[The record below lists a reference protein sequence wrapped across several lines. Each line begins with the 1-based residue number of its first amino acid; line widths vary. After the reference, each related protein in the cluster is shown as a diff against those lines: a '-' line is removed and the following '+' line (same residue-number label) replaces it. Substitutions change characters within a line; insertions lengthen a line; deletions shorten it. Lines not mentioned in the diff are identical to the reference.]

1 MSQISKSF
9 HLSGGQSSLLS
20 SSAGTRQSINK
31 ATTHNISSSLRSAA
45 TQNTGKVTL
54 QRRLFSGNTITQSSR
69 AAIVV
74 EGCST
79 LLSTLEGNADPNL
92 PRGWDAGVMDDDDGG

>member
-9 HLSGGQSSLLS
+9 HFSGGQSSLLS
-20 SSAGTRQSINK
+20 SSVGTRQTINK
-31 ATTHNISSSLRSAA
+31 ATNNISSSLRSA

-54 QRRLFSGNTITQSSR
+54 QRRLFSGNAITQSSR
-69 AAIVV
+69 AAIAV

>member
-20 SSAGTRQSINK
+20 SSVGTGQTINK
-31 ATTHNISSSLRSAA
+31 ATNNISSSLRSAA
-45 TQNTGKVTL
+45 TLNTGKVTL
-54 QRRLFSGNTITQSSR
+54 QRRLFSGNAITQSSR

>member
-9 HLSGGQSSLLS
+9 HLSGGQSSLS
-20 SSAGTRQSINK
+20 SSVCTRQSINK
-31 ATTHNISSSLRSAA
+31 AANNISSSLRSAA

-54 QRRLFSGNTITQSSR
+54 QRRLFSVSGNAITQSSR

>member
-9 HLSGGQSSLLS
+9 HLSGGQSSLS
-20 SSAGTRQSINK
+20 SSSVGTRQSINK
-31 ATTHNISSSLRSAA
+31 AANNISSSLRSAA

-54 QRRLFSGNTITQSSR
+54 QRRLFSGNAITQSSR
-69 AAIVV
+69 AAIAV

>member
-9 HLSGGQSSLLS
+9 HLSGGQASLS
-20 SSAGTRQSINK
+20 SSVGTRQSISK
-31 ATTHNISSSLRSAA
+31 ATHNISTSLRSAT

-54 QRRLFSGNTITQSSR
+54 QRRLFSGNVITQSSR

>member
-9 HLSGGQSSLLS
+9 HLSGGQTSLS
-20 SSAGTRQSINK
+20 SSAGTRQSISK
-31 ATTHNISSSLRSAA
+31 ATHNISTSLRSAT
-45 TQNTGKVTL
+45 TQNAGKVTL
-54 QRRLFSGNTITQSSR
+54 QRRLFSGNAITQSSR

-79 LLSTLEGNADPNL
+79 LLSTLEGNVDPNL